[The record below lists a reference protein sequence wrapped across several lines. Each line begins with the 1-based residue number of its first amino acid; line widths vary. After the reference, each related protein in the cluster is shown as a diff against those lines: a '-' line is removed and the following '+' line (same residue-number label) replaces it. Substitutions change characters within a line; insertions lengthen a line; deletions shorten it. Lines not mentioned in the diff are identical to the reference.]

1 MNSDYKLD
9 KFCITQETKTI
20 CLTWFF
26 NRLTK
31 LLQEEKQKAAEE
43 LEANIPVG

>member
-1 MNSDYKLD
+1 MLLREQKH
-9 KFCITQETKTI
+9 FCV
-20 CLTWFF
+20 TWFF

-31 LLQEEKQKAAEE
+31 LLREEEQKAAEE